1 MNLLER
7 IAQAI
12 ARTEDRRQLRLLNR
26 AYWRE
31 WFRLQRQQS
40 ELRRAA

>member
-12 ARTEDRRQLRLLNR
+12 ARTEDRRRLRLLNR
-26 AYWRE
+26 LWWRIY
-31 WFRLQRQQS
+31 FRLQRQQS
-40 ELRRAA
+40 ELRKAA